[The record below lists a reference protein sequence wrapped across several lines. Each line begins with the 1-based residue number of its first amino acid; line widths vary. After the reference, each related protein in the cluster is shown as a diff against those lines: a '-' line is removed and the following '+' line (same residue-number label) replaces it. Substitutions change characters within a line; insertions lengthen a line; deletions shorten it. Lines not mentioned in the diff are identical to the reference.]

1 MKKIAI
7 ASVLLASVLLAAC
20 EDERAATPPVVNS
33 VDDIGNSADPRDG
46 LAEPAP
52 YPGDRK

>member
-7 ASVLLASVLLAAC
+7 ASALLASMPLAAC
-20 EDERAATPPVVNS
+20 QEERPAPAPTGNFMDE
-33 VDDIGNSADPRDG
+33 
-46 LAEPAP
+46 AENVFIDPAP

>member
-20 EDERAATPPVVNS
+20 QEERPASPPTTNTVDES
-33 VDDIGNSADPRDG
+33 DG
-46 LAEPAP
+46 VIVETAP
-52 YPGDRK
+52 YPGDRR